1 VPTRRIF
8 ELILITVVL
17 WDAGKVTARIWTRNT
32 WSNTR
37 PGSVTHEAADIV
49 AAIV

>member
-32 WSNTR
+32 WSNTQ
-37 PGSVTHEAADIV
+37 PGSLTHEAADIV
-49 AAIV
+49 GAIV